1 MSSLDHQYLKT
12 RQRVERESHSEVLA
26 LRVHRS
32 LSWLQRSE
40 KCDDED
46 GRFIFL
52 WIAFNAAY
60 AQSIDADEHTK
71 AQVAFGKFLDKLV
84 SLGTDDTLYKL
95 MRTRNYKVTSLYLK
109 TSYQTELR
117 RSYGTYMRCGS

>member
-12 RQRVERESHSEVLA
+12 RQRVEREPHSEGLA

-84 SLGTDDTLYKL
+84 SLDKGDAL
-95 MRTRNYKVTSLYLK
+95 
-109 TSYQTELR
+109 
-117 RSYGTYMRCGS
+117 